1 MNTAA
6 PPSARTLPALSEIR
20 WLRFASFTAFYI
32 AQGFPIGLFSIA
44 LPAWLM
50 AEGISPARVAGFAAV
65 SGLPWTFKLI
75 AAPMMDRYAFPAM
88 GRRRPWVLGAQL
100 GMVLAATQ
108 LLLINDADAQLTLLT
123 AIAFVVNAFAATQ
136 DVAVDGMAIDVLPTA
151 EQGRANAF
159 MMGGQVLGVSISG
172 AAGATLLV
180 QGGVPYAAVLLM
192 GLVATVT
199 TLVLLVRE
207 RPGERVL
214 PWTRGTATPRPDLP
228 PMAEW
233 GKILR
238 NLMRVLF
245 VPMSL
250 LLIVAELIYRSASGI
265 GVVLYPKIAVNMLG
279 YGSAEFS
286 QWLAITGAVSAVLG
300 LGVGLLIDRFTA
312 ARMLVAGLLTSS
324 VLYLCI
330 GLGHGAWATPGLAP
344 AVMVCIDLVGQWI
357 FVSTIALFMGV
368 CAPSVAATQFAVY
381 MAIANFSRTLGSAM
395 FPSIEAVVDTH
406 QMFYVLSAIV
416 FTAALIV
423 SRFDPR
429 GMKRDAA

>member
-1 MNTAA
+1 
-6 PPSARTLPALSEIR
+6 
-20 WLRFASFTAFYI
+20 
-32 AQGFPIGLFSIA
+32 
-44 LPAWLM
+44 
-50 AEGISPARVAGFAAV
+50 
-65 SGLPWTFKLI
+65 
-75 AAPMMDRYAFPAM
+75 
-88 GRRRPWVLGAQL
+88 
-100 GMVLAATQ
+100 
-108 LLLINDADAQLTLLT
+108 
-123 AIAFVVNAFAATQ
+123 
-136 DVAVDGMAIDVLPTA
+136 
-151 EQGRANAF
+151 
-159 MMGGQVLGVSISG
+159 
-172 AAGATLLV
+172 
-180 QGGVPYAAVLLM
+180 
-192 GLVATVT
+192 
-199 TLVLLVRE
+199 
-207 RPGERVL
+207 
-214 PWTRGTATPRPDLP
+214 
-228 PMAEW
+228 
-233 GKILR
+233 
-238 NLMRVLF
+238 
-245 VPMSL
+245 
-250 LLIVAELIYRSASGI
+250 
-265 GVVLYPKIAVNMLG
+265 MLG

-423 SRFDPR
+423 SRFDPH

>member
-1 MNTAA
+1 MNTV
-6 PPSARTLPALSEIR
+6 PSPARSLPALSEIR
-20 WLRFASFTAFYI
+20 WLRFASFTTFYI
-32 AQGFPIGLFSIA
+32 AQGFPIGMFSIA
-44 LPAWLM
+44 MPAWLI

-75 AAPMMDRYAFPAM
+75 AAPMMDRYSFPAM

-108 LLLINDADAQLTLLT
+108 LLWIGDADAQLTLLT
-123 AIAFVVNAFAATQ
+123 MVAFAVNAFAATQ

-180 QGGVPYAAVLLM
+180 LGGGPYAAVALM
-192 GLVATVT
+192 ALVATVT
-199 TLVLLVRE
+199 TIVILVRE
-207 RPGERVL
+207 RPGERML
-214 PWTRGTATPRPDLP
+214 PWGAGAATARPDLP
-228 PMAEW
+228 PSPDW
-233 GKILR
+233 GSILR
-238 NLMRVLF
+238 SLARVLF

-250 LLIVAELIYRSASGI
+250 LLIAAELIFRSASGI
-265 GVVLYPKIAVNMLG
+265 GLVLYPSIAVNVLG
-279 YGSAEFS
+279 YGSAQFS
-286 QWLAITGAVSAVLG
+286 QWLAFTGAVSAVIG

-324 VLYLCI
+324 ALYLAI
-330 GLGHGAWATPGLAP
+330 GLGEAWWPTPGLAP
-344 AVMVCIDLVGQWI
+344 AVMICIDLVGQWI

-368 CAPSVAATQFAVY
+368 CTPSVAATQFAVY
-381 MAIANFSRTLGSAM
+381 MAVANFSRTLGSAM
-395 FPSIEAVVDTH
+395 FPSLEAAVETH

-423 SRFDPR
+423 SRFDPG
-429 GMKRDAA
+429 GMKRDTG